1 MLRLPP
7 FKLLR
12 PRTLAEAV
20 RMLAEEGA
28 AGAHQGPAR
37 AEGQEVAAPLVRL
50 VAGGTD
56 LWPNMK
62 RRHQQAAAV
71 VSLMGVPE
79 LAGIRNG
86 ASGAATG
93 GSGGAVR
100 PAVDAVDAAA
110 ADAANLANVA
120 NAPADGSVRIGAT
133 TLLDDV
139 ARHPLVAGRY
149 PALATAVASISSP
162 PLRNMGT
169 LGGNLCVD
177 TRCTYYNQT
186 EEWRRSIDYC
196 MKAEGSI
203 CWVATSS
210 PRCWAHSAS
219 DSAPMLC
226 ALGASVRLASARGER
241 VVPVA
246 DLYRDDGIDYL
257 ARRPDEILAEIELP
271 AAAAAGRC
279 RSAFWKLRRR
289 GSIDFAVLS
298 VAAAVWTDAAGDVS
312 RAHLYLGAVGS
323 APVAAE
329 AAARLLVGQPL
340 RALAADQELLAAAGR
355 LVRKVAT
362 PMDNTDFQAQW
373 RGVMAARYAEAA
385 LRELAGGERQRLAP
399 RHPLPAA

>member
-7 FKLLR
+7 FRLLR
-12 PRTLAEAV
+12 PRTLAEAARLLV
-20 RMLAEEGA
+20 EEDAAHRGSAGA
-28 AGAHQGPAR
+28 AGAADAPGSPGP
-37 AEGQEVAAPLVRL
+37 VRL

-62 RRHQQAAAV
+62 RRHQRAGTV

-79 LAGIRNG
+79 LAGIREAGANG
-86 ASGAATG
+86 H
-93 GSGGAVR
+93 
-100 PAVDAVDAAA
+100 
-110 ADAANLANVA
+110 
-120 NAPADGSVRIGAT
+120 DGTVHIGAT

-139 ARHPLVAGRY
+139 ARHPLVAARY

-186 EEWRRSIDYC
+186 EEWRRAIDYC

-226 ALGASVRLASARGER
+226 ALDAGVLLASARGER

-257 ARRPDEILAEIELP
+257 ARRPDEILAEIALP
-271 AAAAAGRC
+271 AASGGDRC

-298 VAAAVWTDAAGDVS
+298 VAAAAWTDAAGVVT
-312 RAHLYLGAVGS
+312 RARLYLGAVGS
-323 APVAAE
+323 APVAAT
-329 AAARLLVGQPL
+329 AAAELLVGQPL
-340 RALAADQELLAAAGR
+340 RALAGDQDLLAAAGR

-373 RGVMAARYAEAA
+373 RGVMAARYTEAA
-385 LRELAGGERQRLAP
+385 LRELAGGQPQHLAS
-399 RHPLPAA
+399 RHVLLSS

>member
-7 FKLLR
+7 FRLLR
-12 PRTLAEAV
+12 PRTLAEAA
-20 RMLAEEGA
+20 RMLVEEGA
-28 AGAHQGPAR
+28 ASPSVAR
-37 AEGQEVAAPLVRL
+37 AAGSPGAAGAEGAAAAAVPPVRL

-71 VSLMGVPE
+71 ISLMGLPE
-79 LAGIRNG
+79 LAGIRKSQDSAACDSPHAANG
-86 ASGAATG
+86 P
-93 GSGGAVR
+93 GGA
-100 PAVDAVDAAA
+100 
-110 ADAANLANVA
+110 
-120 NAPADGSVRIGAT
+120 VRIGAT

-219 DSAPMLC
+219 DSAPMLA
-226 ALGASVRLASARGER
+226 ALGASVRLASAQGER

-257 ARRPDEILAEIELP
+257 ARRPDEVLAEIELP
-271 AAAAAGRC
+271 AEAAAGPEGC
-279 RSAFWKLRRR
+279 HSAFWKLRRR

-298 VAAAVWTDAAGDVS
+298 VAAAVWTDAAGDIS
-312 RAHLYLGAVGS
+312 RARIYLGAVGS
-323 APVAAE
+323 APVAAD
-329 AAARLLVGQPL
+329 AAAKLLVGRPL

-385 LRELAGGERQRLAP
+385 LRELAGGERQRL
-399 RHPLPAA
+399 